1 MGRRFER
8 VRFTRFWNKVND
20 RMPPGLGESACS
32 PVGVE
37 VGSEMVNGEVIQV
50 AKESVGDAVW
60 ARCNASAEVCES
72 SFDLL
77 ECEGGVKRRVVFT
90 SIERCGKGWGRR
102 GFL

>member
-1 MGRRFER
+1 MFKEFSKAGCEGDGAEVRESE
-8 VRFTRFWNKVND
+8 RFTRLGNKVNV

-37 VGSEMVNGEVIQV
+37 VGGEMVNGEIIQV

-60 ARCNASAEVCES
+60 ARCSASAEVCES

-77 ECEGGVKRRVVFT
+77 ECEGGV
-90 SIERCGKGWGRR
+90 
-102 GFL
+102 